1 MLWLVIG
8 AQHQMTVEP
17 QLSSDQ
23 CGRPAVVTLHAAASD
38 EGLKA
43 MLQCVRGDELQFTN
57 FVTCQRRA
65 RQIIA
70 LHPESFAGTPFI

>member
-1 MLWLVIG
+1 
-8 AQHQMTVEP
+8 MTVES
-17 QLSSDQ
+17 QLSGDQ
-23 CGRPAVVTLHAAASD
+23 CGRSAVVTLHASAGD

-43 MLQCVRGDELQFTN
+43 MLQCVRGNKLQLTN
-57 FVTCQRRA
+57 FVARQRRA